1 MNKMTSYSVA
11 KKSRRTSGWKIRG
24 DVDTRLG
31 WLLTATGLLLPLIV
45 WLLALVFL
53 NESPI
58 FLPSPIS
65 VVQTAVHWVQ
75 TKSYWY
81 DVGISLYRV
90 TGGFLLSA
98 VIALPLGVYAGSF
111 RPVSLFVEPLMDFL
125 RYMPAVAFIPL
136 LLLWAGIGDLTKMLV
151 IFIGTFFQQV
161 LMFAD
166 NVKQVPISQIEAAQT
181 MGASK
186 REVLRLVIWP
196 SALPALLDTFRIT
209 LGWAWTYLVVAE
221 MVASNNGI
229 GYAIL
234 RGQRFLQTD
243 KIFVGIITI
252 GLLGLIQD
260 QALRK
265 LHARWFPWLHK

>member
-1 MNKMTSYSVA
+1 MNKMTNFLMI
-11 KKSRRTSGWKIRG
+11 KTSRRASRWKIRG
-24 DVDTRLG
+24 DVDRNFG
-31 WLLTATGLLLPLIV
+31 RVLTVIGLLLPLIA
-45 WLLALVFL
+45 WLLALVLL

-58 FLPSPIS
+58 FLPSPLS
-65 VVQTAVHWVQ
+65 VLDTAVQWVQ
-75 TKSYWY
+75 TKTYWY

-181 MGASK
+181 MGASR
-186 REVLRLVIWP
+186 REILRLVIWP
-196 SALPALLDTFRIT
+196 SAMPALLDTFRIT

-252 GLLGLIQD
+252 GVLGLIQD

-265 LHARWFPWLHK
+265 LHIRLFPWMHK

>member
-1 MNKMTSYSVA
+1 MNKMTNFPTI
-11 KKSRRTSGWKIRG
+11 KTSRRASRWKIRG
-24 DVDTRLG
+24 DVDRNFG
-31 WLLTATGLLLPLIV
+31 RVLTVIGLLLPLIA
-45 WLLALVFL
+45 WLLALVLL

-58 FLPSPIS
+58 FLPSPLS
-65 VVQTAVHWVQ
+65 VLDTAVQWVQ
-75 TKSYWY
+75 TKTYWY

-181 MGASK
+181 MGASR
-186 REVLRLVIWP
+186 REILRLVIWP
-196 SALPALLDTFRIT
+196 SAMPALLDTFRIT

-252 GLLGLIQD
+252 GVLGLIQD

-265 LHARWFPWLHK
+265 LHIRLFPWMHK